1 MHSLIQIHAATHKD
15 AETIGL
21 KLRPQD
27 REEVAAALG
36 IGVQPTVTMMVAIDF
51 AKQRS
56 NAPVMTIRINEEP
69 MAMFGVYPDEKDST
83 IGNIWML
90 TTTDFPKFLLDA
102 HRFNRSYI
110 RDQIKFLYEAGGY
123 LSLRATSYGENE
135 MHHKWLRAFG
145 FKHDGYATSAQG
157 LSFLVFVLKG
167 K

>member
-15 AETIGL
+15 AETIGK

-36 IGVQPTVTMMVAIDF
+36 PHLQPTVTMMAAIDF
-51 AKQRS
+51 AGEKT

-69 MAMFGVYPDEKDST
+69 MAMFGVYPDDKDTT

-90 TTTDFPKFLLDA
+90 TTTDFPKFLREA
-102 HRFNRSYI
+102 HKDNRSYI
-110 RDQIKFLYEAGGY
+110 REQIDFLFEAGGY
-123 LSLRATSYGENE
+123 LKLRATSYGEND
-135 MHHKWLRAFG
+135 MHHKWLRSFG
-145 FKHDGYATSAQG
+145 FKQDGYATSKFG
-157 LSFLVFVLKG
+157 FSFLVFLKG